1 MKPCALIALGL
12 SCAAQA
18 APPTHVEVS
27 HGIEHLSNG
36 SPDWRATVVT
46 VRHDLQ
52 PVARSASLA
61 LALTRTERFG
71 LSDNAAAVTLVK
83 PVSPDTVVTAD
94 ASRSG
99 THRILAK
106 SSLGTAMQHEFAK
119 SWLVHGGL
127 RTTRYN
133 ELRVNQAL
141 LMLEHYT
148 GPFSWAAGTRQA
160 RAFGTTATSAELRAA
175 YYYGERHS
183 VGIIV
188 AAGREAANIGGVV
201 TLTSSRSAALVGR
214 HWVRHNLALTYSLS
228 HAREGEYYNRNGVNL
243 GLQAVF

>member
-1 MKPCALIALGL
+1 MKPFALIAMGL

-18 APPTHVEVS
+18 AQTNVEVS

-36 SPDWRATVVT
+36 SSDWRATVIT

-71 LSDNAAAVTLVK
+71 LSDNTAAITLVN
-83 PVSPDTVVTAD
+83 PVSPNTVITAD
-94 ASRSG
+94 ASHSG

-106 SSLGTAMQHEFAK
+106 SSLGSALQYEFAK

-148 GPFSWAAGTRQA
+148 GPFSWAAGARQA
-160 RAFGTTATSAELRAA
+160 RAFGRTAASAELRGA

-188 AAGREAANIGGVV
+188 AAGREAANIGGRV

-214 HWVRHNLALTYSLS
+214 HWLRRNLALNYSLS
-228 HAREGEYYNRNGVNL
+228 HAREGDYYNRNGVNF